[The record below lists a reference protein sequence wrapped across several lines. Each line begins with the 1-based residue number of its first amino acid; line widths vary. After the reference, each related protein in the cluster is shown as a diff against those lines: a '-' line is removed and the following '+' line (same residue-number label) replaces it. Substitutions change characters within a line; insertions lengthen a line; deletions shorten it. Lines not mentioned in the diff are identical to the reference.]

1 MHGSFSEDGFLVIRN
16 AIGNELLGE
25 IYLEIF
31 NCLSGPA
38 HSEASCTP
46 DDIYELF
53 VKSDQLIRIGIRIQR
68 RYGIGYLT
76 GVSRKAS

>member
-38 HSEASCTP
+38 HSETSCTP
-46 DDIYELF
+46 EDIYELF
-53 VKSDQLIRIGIRIQR
+53 CKKATNLSVSNSNSSG
-68 RYGIGYLT
+68 RYGIGYLIK
-76 GVSRKAS
+76 G

>member
-46 DDIYELF
+46 EDIYELF
-53 VKSDQLIRIGIRIQR
+53 VKKRPTYPYRNSNSSG
-68 RYGIGYLT
+68 RYGIGYLIK
-76 GVSRKAS
+76 G